1 MSPTIKIVKTTSTH
15 VTIRG
20 ASETTISWDDLRA
33 ASRQPDD
40 SLAVPYT
47 LALLDATADYYGWP
61 VDGARTGVPTSHV
74 ANEAKAWI
82 DWRLACVTPCFAAD
96 LVDSNAG
103 DAKIKAERE
112 RYARERA
119 AAMAIAEPVMR
130 RMWTVAS

>member
-1 MSPTIKIVKTTSTH
+1 MSTIKIVKTTNEN

-20 ASETTISWDDLRA
+20 ASEVTISWDDLRA
-33 ASRQPDD
+33 ASRQSDD

-61 VDGARTGVPTSHV
+61 VDGVRTATPSSHV
-74 ANEAKAWI
+74 ADEAKAWI

-96 LVDSNAG
+96 LVAVG
-103 DAKIKAERE
+103 GGEAKIKAERE

-119 AAMAIAEPVMR
+119 AAMAIAEPVAR
-130 RMWTVAS
+130 RMRAAAP